1 MMKVRA
7 LIATLTVPLL
17 SACGS
22 PEQAAI
28 DQYFRAAQSNDSTT
42 LSYMSDVSSPI
53 DVGSWKVVEVSSRTT
68 EPFMFS
74 EVAQKFEAAKKERDA
89 ATEKRTKF
97 GKDNKDALEQI
108 IPKLRDDPEYKFK
121 GKLAEVQE
129 EWTKQ
134 LEERKVTEQNFQE
147 LRRQVNEESNIAGK
161 SVMRQGVDL
170 AKMRG
175 NIAVSELLVNLTPKE
190 GGAALPYKVTLRKY
204 DLSEGDSD
212 RTEPARWVIANI
224 EGATPEAR
232 AAAEAK
238 KKPATHAAAESAP
251 AAPAGGTEV
260 AAKPAPEAAAESAPH
275 ESGYTPRELHGAAK
289 VQILA
294 PETKLAGS
302 DVVTVIRVR
311 NSSRDWITGLEVTEH
326 WYDKNGSAVRS
337 HSVTHRERLMPGAV
351 AELQLRTPKSADF
364 YQNQYEFKHAN
375 GTVTATTVGSFPK

>member
-1 MMKVRA
+1 
-7 LIATLTVPLL
+7 
-17 SACGS
+17 
-22 PEQAAI
+22 
-28 DQYFRAAQSNDSTT
+28 
-42 LSYMSDVSSPI
+42 
-53 DVGSWKVVEVSSRTT
+53 VVEVTSRTT
-68 EPFMFS
+68 QPYTLS
-74 EVAQKFEAAKKERDA
+74 ELAEKYEAAKKERDA

-121 GKLAEVQE
+121 GKLAEVQD

-134 LEERKVTEQNFQE
+134 LEERKVTEQAFQE
-147 LRRQVNEESNIAGK
+147 LRRQVNEESSIAGK

-175 NIAVSELLVNLTPKE
+175 NIAVSEMLVNLTPKE
-190 GGAALPYKVTLRKY
+190 GGAELPYKVTLRKY
-204 DLSEGDSD
+204 DLSEGESD

-224 EGATPEAR
+224 EGTTPEAR

-238 KKPATHAAAESAP
+238 KKPAPHAAAEP
-251 AAPAGGTEV
+251 AAPTGGAEM

-294 PETKLAGS
+294 PETKVAGN

-311 NSSRDWITGLEVTEH
+311 NSSRDWISGLMVTEH
-326 WYDKNGSAVRS
+326 WYDKNGGAVRS
-337 HSVTHRERLMPGAV
+337 HSVTHRERLMPGEV